1 MSVLKAI
8 LKKEFRQIFRDKTIL
23 AMMFALPTIQLIVL
37 PLAMNFDVKNI
48 NLAIVDQ
55 DHSDYA
61 QKLITKVGS
70 SGYFKIVGEA
80 PSYQNALHYVE
91 KEEADVIMEIPAGF
105 ERNLVREG
113 KQTIS
118 LSADAINAT
127 KSSIGSAYLSSVI
140 GDFAGGLDIN
150 VQTAGDTGTG
160 TDAGGTGAAGG
171 AGEVSANGAPGMIDI
186 TYSNWFNPLAEY
198 KYYIVPGILVLLL
211 TMIGGFMAALNI
223 VREKEMGTIEQIN
236 VSPIKKW
243 EFILGK
249 LIPFWVIG
257 LIVFTIGLLVC
268 RIVYGITPAGSIALL
283 YCFAGVYLV
292 ALLGFGLLIS
302 TFSDN
307 QVQAM
312 FIAFFFMMIFTL
324 MSGLFT
330 SVESMPTWAKTI
342 SNFIPVT
349 HFVKV
354 IRMIVLKGSGF
365 VDVRVEL
372 GYILVF
378 AVVLNGWAIWNY
390 KKTA

>member
-1 MSVLKAI
+1 MSVLKSI

-23 AMMFALPTIQLIVL
+23 AMMFALPIVQLIVL
-37 PLAMNFDVKNI
+37 PLAMNFDIKNI
-48 NLAIVDQ
+48 NLAIVDH
-55 DHSDYA
+55 DHSDYS
-61 QKLITKVGS
+61 QKLITKVGA
-70 SGYFKIVGEA
+70 SGYFKITGAA
-80 PSYQNALHYVE
+80 PSYRSALTYIE

-140 GDFAGGLDIN
+140 GDFAEGLDIN
-150 VQTAGDTGTG
+150 VKNAADAGTAGT
-160 TDAGGTGAAGG
+160 A
-171 AGEVSANGAPGMIDI
+171 GMIDI

-257 LIVFTIGLLVC
+257 MIVFTLGLIVC
-268 RIVYGITPAGSIALL
+268 RVVYGITPVGSIALL
-283 YCFAGVYLV
+283 YCFAGIYLV

-312 FIAFFFMMIFTL
+312 FVAFFFMMIFTL

-330 SVESMPTWAKTI
+330 SVDSMPVWARTI

-354 IRMIVLKGSGF
+354 VRMIVLKGSGF
-365 VDVRVEL
+365 GDIQTEL
-372 GYILVF
+372 LYIFLF
-378 AVVLNGWAIWNY
+378 AIVLNGWAIWNY
-390 KKTA
+390 KKTS